1 MKKLRIIPT
10 LLLCSFALF
19 LNAQVVTKQ
28 DRTNHVKQSS
38 NLLLEHEL
46 NTDEVSPSPGELA
59 VVEVKNDLSIEL
71 PNKQNRAVLPT
82 LVNEESKEEKK
93 DNWGLNLELRPR
105 TEFRNGYKALTTPA
119 SQPAFLTTQRSRLGV
134 SYEND
139 KIKSNFAVQDVQTW
153 GDVKSKA
160 DAPSLMVFEAW
171 IEMKLHETLALK
183 VGRQQLKYERQL
195 LLATANWNNI
205 ASSHDLVLLKFK
217 KAGFD
222 AHLGLAYN
230 NEAEKNFESNYPVDF
245 YKAMQFLWLS
255 KKFDNGLALSLL
267 EITDGLQPTGA
278 DYTLYFRN
286 TTGLNVNYSNKESAF
301 SFSGGGYLQTGKDKN
316 GTNLNAHSFTMLTS
330 YQLSD
335 KLKASIGTEYHSG
348 DNNLDTLD
356 TEKNSFNNLYGA
368 GHALRGSM
376 DFFTLVD
383 NHTKNGGLLDFYLML
398 DYKINDKIATHAAYH
413 YFSLTNN
420 VIDTE
425 YTGTELKALDK
436 PLGSEIDLLLNYKY
450 HKTLTMSMG
459 YSVMFAQRSLSVI
472 RGGDYEKAGHW
483 FFVMLTFK
491 PSLLFKQN

>member
-1 MKKLRIIPT
+1 MRKLHFFPA
-10 LLLCSFALF
+10 LLLAFFALT
-19 LNAQVVTKQ
+19 LNAQ
-28 DRTNHVKQSS
+28 DALRPAEQSS
-38 NLLLEHEL
+38 NPLLEQVVNPNDASQSLGEADGMPVNNGSANEIS
-46 NTDEVSPSPGELA
+46 NTQTR
-59 VVEVKNDLSIEL
+59 N
-71 PNKQNRAVLPT
+71 VLPV
-82 LVNEESKEEKK
+82 LANEEPKEEKK
-93 DNWGLNLELRPR
+93 DSWGLNLELRPR
-105 TEFRNGYKALTTPA
+105 TEFRNGYKALTTA
-119 SQPAFLTTQRSRLGV
+119 TSQPAFLTTQRSRLGV

-139 KIKSNFAVQDVQTW
+139 KIKSNFAVQDVRTW
-153 GDVKSKA
+153 GDVKTKA

-195 LLATANWNNI
+195 LLATTNWNNI
-205 ASSHDLVLLKFK
+205 ASSHDLALLKFK

-230 NEAEKNFESNYPVDF
+230 NDAEKNFENNYPVDF

-267 EITDGLQPTGA
+267 EITDGLQPAGA

-301 SFSGGGYLQTGKDKN
+301 AFSGGAYLQTGKDKT
-316 GTNLNAHSFTMLTS
+316 GTKLNAYSFTMLSS
-330 YQLSD
+330 YQLND
-335 KLKASIGTEYHSG
+335 KLKASLGTEYHSG

-356 TEKNSFNNLYGA
+356 TEKNAFNNLYGA
-368 GHALRGSM
+368 GHGLHGAM
-376 DFFTLVD
+376 DFFTVID

-398 DYKINDKIATHAAYH
+398 DYKLGDKISTQAAYH

-425 YTGTELKALDK
+425 YTGTDLKALDK

-459 YSVMFAQRSLSVI
+459 YSVMFAQRSLAVI

-491 PSLLFKQN
+491 PSLLFK